1 MATLDQSDVRGVKV
15 LRLAG
20 SLTRD
25 GVDQVEMAFV
35 AALRGEPRV
44 VVDLHG
50 VDLLTTPGISML
62 LAAERELKQAKG
74 RLVLSGVRGMADE
87 VLRRCK
93 LHTVL
98 SVAPTLEAAVE
109 RATDG

>member
-1 MATLDQSDVRGVKV
+1 MATLNQSEVRGVKV

-25 GVDQVEMAFV
+25 GVDQVEPAFV
-35 AALRGEPRV
+35 AAVRSGPCV

-50 VDLLTTPGISML
+50 VDMLTTPGISML
-62 LAAERELKQAKG
+62 LAAERELKQAQ
-74 RLVLSGVRGMADE
+74 RRMVLSGVRGMADE

-93 LHTVL
+93 LHTIL
-98 SVAPTLEAAVE
+98 SVAPSLEEAVDRAA
-109 RATDG
+109 DK